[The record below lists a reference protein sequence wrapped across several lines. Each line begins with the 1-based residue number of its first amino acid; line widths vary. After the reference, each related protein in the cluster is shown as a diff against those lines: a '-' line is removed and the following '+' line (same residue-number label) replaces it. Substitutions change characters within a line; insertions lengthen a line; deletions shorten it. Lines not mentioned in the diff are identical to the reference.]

1 MTNTF
6 WKGRMYMKRIFALF
20 LVICLIALCG
30 CRSEKPQETTPE
42 TQATTPTEQTKPTE
56 AKPTVGYTGRFNP
69 LTGENIEGEE
79 TLRPF
84 AVVLNNTKKDLPQ
97 YGVADADILYETL
110 IEGET
115 RMLGIYYDPVATGAE
130 TLGTV
135 RSARYYFIQLAQS
148 YDAVYVH
155 NGGSRD
161 PEIGGYNYFDKTGW
175 DHMDTITSPGGQNY
189 FYNPSGGTNLTG
201 RVVIRPQGIM
211 DLAKKLGIRTT
222 REEKL
227 DTGMRFDDNSVTV
240 GESGVNAKIW
250 FNMSGTPSEKW
261 HKSTTLTYNEK
272 DKLYSLAQYGN
283 EHVDANGWK
292 RVKYRNV
299 LVLRTDISKKT
310 DTNPNPADQ
319 LLYVNTT
326 GSGTGY
332 FLCNGQ
338 MLEINWSRENVT
350 DPFQYT
356 LASNGEPITFGVG
369 KTYIAIV
376 PKKAT
381 VEIS

>member
-1 MTNTF
+1 
-6 WKGRMYMKRIFALF
+6 MKRIFALF

-30 CRSEKPQETTPE
+30 CRSEKPQETIPE
-42 TQATTPTEQTKPTE
+42 TQATTTAPTEQTKPTE

-69 LTGENIEGEE
+69 LTGENIESEE
-79 TLRPF
+79 NLRPF
-84 AVVLNNTKKDLPQ
+84 AVVLNNTKKELPQ
-97 YGVADADILYETL
+97 YGVADADIVYETL

-148 YDAVYVH
+148 YDAIYVH

-161 PEIGGYNYFDKTGW
+161 PEIGGYNYFEKTGW
-175 DHMDTITSPGGQNY
+175 PHLDAITTGGSRNH
-189 FYNPSGGTNLTG
+189 FYPADGGTDMTG
-201 RVVIRPQGIM
+201 RVVIRPESAVKFAKDVGIP
-211 DLAKKLGIRTT
+211 TT

-227 DTGMRFDDNSVTV
+227 DSGMRFDDNSVTV
-240 GESGVNAKIW
+240 GKSGVNAKVW
-250 FNMSGTPSEKW
+250 FNMSGKPSEKW

-272 DKLYSLAQYGN
+272 DKLYYASQYGN
-283 EHVDANGWK
+283 DYTDGNDGRQVSF
-292 RVKYRNV
+292 RNV
-299 LVLRTDISKKT
+299 LVLRTAIKQKSGS
-310 DTNPNPADQ
+310 Q

-376 PKKAT
+376 PEKAT